1 MYLLGPVF
9 RSEMTM
15 TDKELADLAHRWDGV
30 TKGYAKLTFQQAQ
43 TDMQALLAEVRKA
56 SELKRRIAELEAHL
70 RKRNNDM
77 QAFATEVARLA
88 NQKFADYGA

>member
-1 MYLLGPVF
+1 
-9 RSEMTM
+9 M

-30 TKGYAKLTFQQAQ
+30 TKGYAKLTFEEAHA
-43 TDMQALLAEVRKA
+43 DMQALLAELRKA
-56 SELKRRIAELEAHL
+56 GELKRKIAELEAHL

-88 NQKFADYGA
+88 NQKYADFAA

>member
-1 MYLLGPVF
+1 
-9 RSEMTM
+9 M

-30 TKGYAKLTFQQAQ
+30 NKGYAKLSFEQAQ
-43 TDMQALLAEVRKA
+43 ADMQALLGEVRKA
-56 SELKRRIAELEAHL
+56 GELKRRIAELEAHV

-88 NQKFADYGA
+88 NQKYADYVA

>member
-1 MYLLGPVF
+1 
-9 RSEMTM
+9 M

-30 TKGYAKLTFQQAQ
+30 TKGYTRLTFEEAHA
-43 TDMQALLAEVRKA
+43 DMQTLLAEVRKA
-56 SELKRRIAELEAHL
+56 GEMKRRIAELEAHV

-88 NQKFADYGA
+88 NQKYADFAA